1 MNIFWRVAG
10 VALAAGL
17 AFFLLT
23 LILKVLLV
31 GSVLFLMAR
40 IARRSLMGRNFGPIG
55 RGNWH
60 AYEVISID
68 NPAYRPSYERQER
81 DRVIPVN

>member
-10 VALAAGL
+10 VVLAVGL

-31 GSVLFLMAR
+31 GAALFLITR
-40 IARRSLMGRNFGPIG
+40 IARAQLTGQSFGPLG
-55 RGNWH
+55 REKRH

-68 NPAYRPSYERQER
+68 NPAYRPQYARANAG
-81 DRVIPVN
+81 RVISID

>member
-10 VALAAGL
+10 VVLAIGL

-31 GSVLFLMAR
+31 GAVLFLIAR
-40 IARRSLMGRNFGPIG
+40 IARAQLTGQHFGPLG
-55 RGNWH
+55 RGKGY
-60 AYEVISID
+60 AYDIISID
-68 NPAYRPSYERQER
+68 NPAYRPQYANAHPG
-81 DRVIPVN
+81 RVIPIN